1 MRRNGFTLI
10 EMIITIT
17 VVSVLFLAIAGF
29 VEFGARGYVDSA
41 DRQRLQNQARFAL
54 EKMTREFRHAV
65 PNSFET
71 TSLNKCLSF
80 YPIKYTG
87 FYIEQLDL
95 DDPEN
100 PILTLE
106 FVLGND
112 GISYPLTF
120 DDKDFMVIN
129 PSRIEDL
136 ESGSPQ
142 RLSLKDESIAIDST
156 GEVLSTVESHSI
168 GRRHFVFNEDNKVTY
183 CISGSLLTRETS
195 SEGTVTVAEYV
206 NSTDSSFAYEQ
217 ASLQRGGLIHM
228 NFVFNLGDEV
238 SEYQHDV
245 QVMNVQ

>member
-71 TSLNKCLSF
+71 FETTSLNKCLSF

-129 PSRIEDL
+129 PSRIDDL
-136 ESGSPQ
+136 ESGSP
-142 RLSLKDESIAIDST
+142 ST
-156 GEVLSTVESHSI
+156 LEFK
-168 GRRHFVFNEDNKVTY
+168 R
-183 CISGSLLTRETS
+183 
-195 SEGTVTVAEYV
+195 
-206 NSTDSSFAYEQ
+206 
-217 ASLQRGGLIHM
+217 
-228 NFVFNLGDEV
+228 
-238 SEYQHDV
+238 
-245 QVMNVQ
+245 